1 MTDETAKLFR
11 SIVEDLPNWTGT
23 TPCFNHLNAARRGN
37 LTDLKKLGLV
47 TTFRSDGD
55 DWIELTPAGEDRA
68 RELGLEKYLP
78 SKP

>member
-47 TTFRSDGD
+47 TTFRNDGD
-55 DWIELTPAGEDRA
+55 DWIELTAAGEQHA
-68 RELGLEKYLP
+68 HALGLGRFLCKD
-78 SKP
+78 